1 MRAGNRAW
9 LGLAGYVLAWNACCR
24 DGETLSE
31 AADDWNPVAASLGA
45 LIFGAHVANRVPER
59 LDIIHWA
66 HLGIRAAR
74 RKLLDA

>member
-1 MRAGNRAW
+1 MRAGERAW

-31 AADDWNPVAASLGA
+31 AADDWHPILTTAGAFAIAAH
-45 LIFGAHVANRVPER
+45 IANRIPER
-59 LDIIHWA
+59 VDIVHWA

-74 RKLLDA
+74 RKLLT